1 MTKAEIVSKI
11 SEKLGIEKTEVQN
24 IVEHFMD
31 GIKESLESGYNVY
44 LRGFGSFIIKARAEK
59 TGRNI
64 SKNTTITIPAHNI
77 PAFKPAKVFV
87 QSIKTKVKVKEKT
100 TKKK

>member
-1 MTKAEIVSKI
+1 MTKAEIVAKI
-11 SEKLGIEKTEVQN
+11 SEKLGVEKTEVQN

-31 GIKESLESGYNVY
+31 VIKESLESGDNVY

-64 SKNTTITIPAHNI
+64 SKNTTITIQENNI
-77 PAFKPAKVFV
+77 PASSQLKYLCN
-87 QSIKTKVKVKEKT
+87 Q
-100 TKKK
+100 